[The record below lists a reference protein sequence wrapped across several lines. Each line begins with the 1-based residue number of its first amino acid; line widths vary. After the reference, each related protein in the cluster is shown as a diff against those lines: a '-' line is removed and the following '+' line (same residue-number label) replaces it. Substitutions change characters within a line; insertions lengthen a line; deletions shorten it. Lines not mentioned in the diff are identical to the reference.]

1 MRQQIVN
8 LSNVVISYGVIIL
21 AFLTPLFF
29 LPTTSEFYEFNKQTL
44 LVGGA
49 VFLLLIWAIKMVA
62 QRRFLITR
70 TPLDL
75 PLIIFAL
82 IYVLATI
89 FSTDWF
95 VSLAGFYPRFWG
107 STVSILSL
115 IILYFTAVSNLRSR
129 TLVTNALLALVIG
142 TVVAA
147 LLNILHFFG
156 LYVFSETWAQ
166 NRSWTPL
173 ASVNNL
179 AFLISLVIPLTIGLL
194 IYFKETT
201 IRAFLTA
208 CLIILFGSFVAIN
221 LLGAWIALFFGALA
235 SLLFWNKISL
245 DNEAKTSLIVTG
257 VFWIFAVFLFMTSW
271 GQSTLKSYINRSE
284 VKEGKEKIELNKEIS
299 LPAGAGWNITTSALG
314 ERPILGSGPATYFYN
329 FTAYKPFGL
338 NNTAFW
344 DLRFDRSSS
353 EIFTLASSVGV
364 LGLLSF
370 LLIFFA
376 VVRASYR
383 YLTTAVESSLEVFI
397 FASAAAFM
405 AGSFFLNSSHTVSF
419 AFFIILATAFSQL
432 RGRLEGVDDVDI
444 QVLALELG
452 AIRAVPTPSS
462 TVPNVASVKSGS
474 NLLPFGFLL
483 VTVFVA
489 LASGFYLSR
498 SYLAEIHYQKSLL
511 ATVANRAKEVRDE
524 QVAAITANP
533 YRDTYHRSLA
543 LTDINIATSLSRREN
558 LSDED
563 KNTLQGLVTES
574 LNQGKIAS
582 GYQNPVLA
590 GTSTRNVQ
598 NWEVVARIYE
608 ILAASVQNAQVHAAA
623 TYLRATQLDKANT
636 RLYEALG
643 RINLVNGNLDAAIRA
658 FEDATI
664 VKGDNVS
671 AHFNLARVLK
681 QKGGSEERVV
691 RELQITLNLLP
702 SDSKDRE
709 TVESEL
715 ETAKAEFE
723 KTKPTESTPSASPS
737 R

>member
-8 LSNVVISYGVIIL
+8 LSNAVISYGVIVL
-21 AFLTPLFF
+21 AFVTPLFF
-29 LPTTSEFYEFNKQTL
+29 LPFTSEFYEFNKQVL
-44 LVGGA
+44 FVGA
-49 VFLLLIWAIKMVA
+49 AAFLLLIWGIKMVA
-62 QRRFLITR
+62 QRKFLVTR

-75 PLIIFAL
+75 PLLIFAT

-89 FSTDWF
+89 FSIDRF

-107 STVSILSL
+107 STLSVLSL
-115 IILYFTAVSNLRSR
+115 IILYFISVSNLRSR
-129 TLVTNALLALVIG
+129 TGVTNALLALIIG

-156 LYVFSETWAQ
+156 LYVFSEGWAQ

-179 AFLISLVIPLTIGLL
+179 AFLISLIIPLTAGLL
-194 IYFKETT
+194 IYFKETA

-208 CLIILFGSFVAIN
+208 CLIILFVSFVAIN

-235 SLLFWNKISL
+235 SLLFWNKIKL
-245 DNEAKTSLIVTG
+245 DPEARTSLIVAG
-257 VFWIFAVFLFMTSW
+257 VFWIFAVFIFMTSW
-271 GQSTLKSYINRSE
+271 GQSTLKGYINRPE
-284 VKEGKEKIELNKEIS
+284 VKEGKEKIELNKEIN
-299 LPAGAGWNITTSALG
+299 LPSGTGWSIATSALG

-329 FTAYKPFGL
+329 FTAYKPFSL

-353 EIFTLASSVGV
+353 EIFTLASTIGV
-364 LGLLSF
+364 IGTLSF
-370 LLIFFA
+370 LLIFF
-376 VVRASYR
+376 VTLRAFYR
-383 YLTTAVESSLEVFI
+383 YLAAAAESGFEVFI
-397 FASAAAFM
+397 FASAVTFM
-405 AGSFFLNSSHTVSF
+405 AGSFFLNSSHSVSF
-419 AFFIILATAFSQL
+419 AYLLILAAAFSQL

-452 AIRAVPTPSS
+452 AIRAVPAPSS

-474 NLLPFGFLL
+474 NLLPLGFLL
-483 VTVFVA
+483 ATVLVA

-524 QVAAITANP
+524 QVAAILANP

-543 LTDINIATSLSRREN
+543 LTDINIATSLSQREN

-598 NWEVVARIYE
+598 NWEVLARIYE
-608 ILAASVQNAQVHAAA
+608 ILATSVQNAQVHAAA
-623 TYLRATQLDKANT
+623 AYLKATQLDRGNT

-643 RINLVNGNLDAAIRA
+643 RINLINGNLDAALRA
-658 FEDATI
+658 FEDAII

-671 AHFNLARVLK
+671 AHFNLARALK

-723 KTKPTESTPSASPS
+723 KTKPTESTPSASP

>member
-8 LSNVVISYGVIIL
+8 LSNAVIYYGLILL

-44 LVGGA
+44 LVGTA
-49 VFLLLIWAIKMVA
+49 AFLLLIWGVKMVA
-62 QRRFLITR
+62 QRKFLVTR

-75 PLIIFAL
+75 PLIIFA
-82 IYVLATI
+82 IVYVLATI
-89 FSTDWF
+89 FSTDRF

-115 IILYFTAVSNLRSR
+115 IILYFVAVSNLRSR
-129 TLVTNALLALVIG
+129 TLVTNALLAAVIG

-156 LYVFSETWAQ
+156 LYVFSEAWAQ

-201 IRAFLTA
+201 IRAFLTI
-208 CLIILFGSFVAIN
+208 CLIILFTSFVAIN

-235 SLLFWNKISL
+235 SLLFWNKIQLSP
-245 DNEAKTSLIVTG
+245 EARTSLIVAL

-271 GQSTLKSYINRSE
+271 GQGTLKSYISKPE

-299 LPAGAGWNITTSALG
+299 LPSGAGWNITTSALG
-314 ERPILGSGPATYFYN
+314 EKPILGSGPATYFYN
-329 FTAYKPFGL
+329 FTAYKPFSL
-338 NNTAFW
+338 NNTSFW

-353 EIFTLASSVGV
+353 EIFTLASSIGV

-370 LLIFFA
+370 LLIFLA
-376 VVRASYR
+376 VLRAFYR
-383 YLTTAVESSLEVFI
+383 YLASVSESSLEVFI
-397 FASAAAFM
+397 FASAATFM
-405 AGSFFLNSSHTVSF
+405 AGSFFLNSSHSVSF
-419 AFFIILATAFSQL
+419 AFFIVLAAAFSLL
-432 RGRLEGVDDVDI
+432 RGRYAGVDIVDI

-452 AIRAVPTPSS
+452 AIRAVPAPSS
-462 TVPNVASVKSGS
+462 SVPNVASVKSGS
-474 NLLPFGFLL
+474 NLLPLGFFL
-483 VTVFVA
+483 VTALVA
-489 LASGFYLSR
+489 LASGFYLTR

-558 LSDED
+558 LSDDD

-582 GYQNPVLA
+582 GYQNPLLP
-590 GTSTRNVQ
+590 GTSTKNVQ
-598 NWEVVARIYE
+598 NWEVLARIYE
-608 ILAASVQNAQVHAAA
+608 ILSSSVQNAQVHAAA
-623 TYLRATQLDKANT
+623 TYSRATQLDKANT

-643 RINLVNGNLDAAIRA
+643 RINLVNGNLDGAVRA

-709 TVESEL
+709 AVESEL

-723 KTKPTESTPSASPS
+723 KTKPTESTPSASP